1 MRKESASQG
10 IWQAQQ
16 AYFGWLLRNDPLA
29 FVMLDPIITVHPD
42 KVIFEVF
49 SKDEGTYAKLSFDRS
64 AFEVEGTSKHGTTNI
79 DFSPA
84 LFLGVQQLRSYRQ
97 TRLHIGRDQVRMATP
112 QATTKEVLEKKI
124 QVPDTWL
131 RGFLQ
136 VQSAATLPQD
146 EFSLAPI
153 DLYNLMRYLRLHGD
167 KKGKRRGIRI
177 ELVPNEAPRLVL
189 EPWEVVMPSSAG
201 AFKGKSPKVVRIW
214 GRRRLVLLQRLL
226 PLIDAIDV
234 RLLGNGLPSFWI
246 FRAKDFSMTVGLTG
260 FTAANWSQAITFD
273 LLLPRKTQ
281 TSKPLETILSHLTE
295 VWLAS
300 ARDLAKVTGLKGAA
314 LVEALQLG
322 CQQGKIMYDVAEDV
336 YRLRPLTDALLDM
349 TRLEY
354 RNQRERVAHDLLVR
368 RGAVKITAEN
378 RIAGT
383 GLELTG
389 KVAVEEDK
397 REYRPQLLLG
407 DEAQVL
413 KAECTCALFRKQGL
427 KQGPCTHLVALRLG
441 YAEQQRGKPDLSKV
455 TMETRTFSKRDTA
468 GEDVFQVSLEKQRL
482 KLRWGRV
489 GKEMRLQRLKFD
501 TLEDARGLPGSP
513 GKADG
518 ARLPGRE
525 YRVIHLKMQQ
535 LSHHGQANRSDH
547 ALAQHRAGRRRAGFR
562 QLATAGARLPGGAA
576 RDRRHVRARTGAVQE
591 AATRRG
597 RGTPQDPQGNLA
609 GVQGQPHC
617 PPGRRHLLER
627 RAQPQG
633 QVGRA
638 AFRRARRRE

>member
-1 MRKESASQG
+1 MSTAEPSEGPGAPEPTPSTPFDLRYTGASQLATTEAGSELDLFANLNRDPVRFDGDIRKPLRFREAMAALYAIVGSDFRYAPKDRTAYLAYQRMRKESMSQG

-16 AYFGWLLRNDPLA
+16 AYFSWLLRNDPLA
-29 FVMLDPIITVHPD
+29 FVMLDPIITIHPD

-64 AFEVEGTSKHGTTNI
+64 AFAIEGETKNGTTNI

-84 LFLGVQQLRSYRQ
+84 LYAGVQQLRSYRQ
-97 TRLHIGRDQVRMATP
+97 TRLHIGRDLVRVVTP

-124 QVPDTWL
+124 QVPDAWL

-146 EFSLAPI
+146 EFALAPI
-153 DLYNLMRYLRLHGD
+153 DLYNLMRHLRMNGD
-167 KKGKRRGIRI
+167 RKGKRRGIRI

-189 EPWEVVMPSSAG
+189 EPWEVVLPSSAG
-201 AFKGKSPKVVRIW
+201 AFKGKSPKVVRVW
-214 GRRRLVLLQRLL
+214 GRRRLLLLQRLL
-226 PLIDAIDV
+226 PLIDTIDV
-234 RLLGNGLPSFWI
+234 RLLGNGLPNFWI
-246 FRAKDFSMTVGLTG
+246 FRAPDFSMTVGLTG
-260 FTAANWSQAITFD
+260 FTAANWSQAINFD

-281 TSKPLETILSHLTE
+281 TSKPLETIIAHLTK

-300 ARDLAKVTGLKGAA
+300 AKDLAGVTGLKGAA

-322 CQQGKIMYDVAEDV
+322 CQQGKLMYDVAEDV
-336 YRLRPLTDALLDM
+336 YRLRPLSEAPLDLSK
-349 TRLEY
+349 LEF

-427 KQGPCTHLVALRLG
+427 KQGPCAHLVALRLA

-455 TMETRTFSKRDTA
+455 TMETRTFSKRDAT

-482 KLRWGRV
+482 KMRWGRT
-489 GKEMRLQRLKFD
+489 GKDMRLQRLKFN
-501 TLEDARGLPGSP
+501 TLEEARAAYQARLEDLHARGYLDAST
-513 GKADG
+513 
-518 ARLPGRE
+518 E
-525 YRVIHLKMQQ
+525 
-535 LSHHGQANRSDH
+535 
-547 ALAQHRAGRRRAGFR
+547 
-562 QLATAGARLPGGAA
+562 
-576 RDRRHVRARTGAVQE
+576 
-591 AATRRG
+591 
-597 RGTPQDPQGNLA
+597 
-609 GVQGQPHC
+609 
-617 PPGRRHLLER
+617 
-627 RAQPQG
+627 
-633 QVGRA
+633 
-638 AFRRARRRE
+638 